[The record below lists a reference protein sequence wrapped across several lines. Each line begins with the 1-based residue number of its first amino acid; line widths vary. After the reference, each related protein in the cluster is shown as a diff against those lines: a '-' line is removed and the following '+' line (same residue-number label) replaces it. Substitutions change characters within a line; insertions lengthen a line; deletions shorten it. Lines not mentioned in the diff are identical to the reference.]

1 MAQPEG
7 REEQK
12 WSRAGPGLAPWAQS
26 WGHCRLGVLSL
37 KVGFAVALLWTAR
50 ASINGS
56 SLLIPMALGLVAQ
69 QAPQA
74 LKMQLFCYGSTSQG
88 IQHGVRD
95 CRLQGALP
103 HWLERGGGCHRG
115 WVGV

>member
-12 WSRAGPGLAPWAQS
+12 WSRAGAGLAPWAQS
-26 WGHCRLGVLSL
+26 WGHGRLGVLLL
-37 KVGFAVALLWTAR
+37 KKGFAVALLWTAG

-56 SLLIPMALGLVAQ
+56 SHLIPTALGLVAQ

-74 LKMQLFCYGSTSQG
+74 LKMQLFCYGLLHLRASSTG
-88 IQHGVRD
+88 LGTAGWGVL
-95 CRLQGALP
+95 CPMAG
-103 HWLERGGGCHRG
+103 EGRGL
-115 WVGV
+115 